1 MGETARTYRIGEVA
15 AEVGATV
22 EALRYYERLGLLPR
36 PPRTGGGL
44 RRYGPE
50 ILHRVRFIKQ
60 AQTLGLTLR
69 EIQQLLG
76 HTRRPSR
83 AGCQR
88 VHDVL
93 VQHIADVDRQMIELR
108 ALRRT
113 LADHLKTCEQAL
125 GVDADPC
132 CPTLDALERPTNR

>member
-1 MGETARTYRIGEVA
+1 MGEAARTYRIGEVA
-15 AEVGATV
+15 AETGASV
-22 EALRYYERLGLLPR
+22 EALRYYERLGVLPR
-36 PPRTGGGL
+36 PPRSSGGL

-50 ILHRVRFIKQ
+50 ILHHVRFIKQ

-69 EIQQLLG
+69 EIHQLLG
-76 HTRRPSR
+76 QTRRPSR

-93 VQHIADVDRQMIELR
+93 AQHIAEVDRQVSELR

-113 LADHLKTCEQAL
+113 LAKHLKTCEQAL
-125 GVDADPC
+125 GVDADPS
-132 CPTLDALERPTNR
+132 CPTLDVLLRPNA